1 MEVSVLS
8 RRTRGV
14 PLLSLV
20 TLACGVV
27 YAQNITGSIVGQV
40 SGSSGLAVPA
50 AAISAKSIDTGL
62 TAQTITDSS
71 GSYSIPN
78 LLAGNYE
85 ITVRKD
91 GFQTITV
98 SRLALLSSQTLRQDV
113 TLRVGAVQQR
123 VEVSG

>member
-1 MEVSVLS
+1 MLT
-8 RRTRGV
+8 RRIRVV
-14 PLLSLV
+14 PFLSLV
-20 TLACGVV
+20 TLSCGVV
-27 YAQNITGSIVGQV
+27 YAQNISGSIVGQV
-40 SGSSGLAVPA
+40 SDSSGLAVPA
-50 AAISAKSIDTGL
+50 TAISARSIDTGL
-62 TAQTITDSS
+62 TAQTTTDSS

-113 TLRVGAVQQR
+113 TLSVGAVQ
-123 VEVSG
+123 

>member
-1 MEVSVLS
+1 MLT
-8 RRTRGV
+8 RRIRII
-14 PLLSLV
+14 PFLSLV
-20 TLACGVV
+20 TLACAVV

-40 SGSSGLAVPA
+40 SDSSGSAVPA
-50 AAISAKSIDTGL
+50 AAISVRSIDTGL

-91 GFQTITV
+91 
-98 SRLALLSSQTLRQDV
+98 
-113 TLRVGAVQQR
+113 
-123 VEVSG
+123 